1 MGLRRPLAI
10 DALARDRCRHRR
22 RPPRRR
28 GGLDRRAR
36 DRRLDRDPHDDVLV
50 PTVRRFSRVAAI
62 SVATLVTTGLVQS
75 VRLIGSPMDLL
86 DASHGRYLLAKIV
99 VLALMLAIA
108 NANRRRIDHRLDDHD
123 EVGRH
128 TGPLRQAVVAEFAI
142 GLVIIGITA
151 AMVVSPPSTS
161 RTETGAPRD
170 ARVTSIL
177 HDVVLTPERLTR

>member
-1 MGLRRPLAI
+1 M
-10 DALARDRCRHRR
+10 
-22 RPPRRR
+22 
-28 GGLDRRAR
+28 
-36 DRRLDRDPHDDVLV
+36 
-50 PTVRRFSRVAAI
+50 AAI

-128 TGPLRQAVVAEFAI
+128 TGPLRQAVVAEMRS
-142 GLVIIGITA
+142 GSSSSE
-151 AMVVSPPSTS
+151 SPPPWSS
-161 RTETGAPRD
+161 PRRPPAEPRP
-170 ARVTSIL
+170 ARPA
-177 HDVVLTPERLTR
+177 TPESLLYYMM